1 MKKSELMKQVRMFIV
16 SILGCIALILM
27 CSEPIEEE
35 TWFRVFFIT
44 KGLAILIGY
53 IAYVLCVRWESKGLL
68 PEMNEEV

>member
-53 IAYVLCVRWESKGLL
+53 ITYVLCVRWESKGLL

>member
-1 MKKSELMKQVRMFIV
+1 MKKSELMKQVRMSIV

-35 TWFRVFFIT
+35 TWFRVFLIT

-53 IAYVLCVRWESKGLL
+53 ITYVLCVRWESKGLL

>member
-1 MKKSELMKQVRMFIV
+1 MKKSELMKQVRMSIV

-53 IAYVLCVRWESKGLL
+53 ITYVLCVRWESKGLL

>member
-1 MKKSELMKQVRMFIV
+1 MKKSELMKQVRMSIV

-53 IAYVLCVRWESKGLL
+53 IAYVLYVYWESKGLL

>member
-1 MKKSELMKQVRMFIV
+1 MKKSELMKQVRMSIV

-53 IAYVLCVRWESKGLL
+53 ITYVLCVRWESKGLL
-68 PEMNEEV
+68 PEINEEV

>member
-53 IAYVLCVRWESKGLL
+53 ITYVLYVCWESKGLL